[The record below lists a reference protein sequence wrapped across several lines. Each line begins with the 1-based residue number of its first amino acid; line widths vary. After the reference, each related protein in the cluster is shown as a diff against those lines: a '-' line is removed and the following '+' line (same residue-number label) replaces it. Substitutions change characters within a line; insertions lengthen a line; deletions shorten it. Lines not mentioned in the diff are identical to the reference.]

1 MTCMSIKTDK
11 AMRIERTAYLN
22 QLIESQN
29 NGLIKIITGIRRCGK
44 SYLLFNIFYDYL
56 ISKGIDN
63 KHIIKIALDDILNEE
78 YKDPRKLLL
87 YIKESI
93 KDSNNYYIFID
104 EVQMMDNFIG
114 ALNSLLRIENVD
126 VYVTGSNSKFLS
138 SDIAT
143 EFRGRGDVI
152 HIYPLSFKEFFSV
165 YDGDINKAWKEYST
179 YGGLP
184 LIKNIESEQKKLSY
198 LNNLYNTVYIKDLI
212 ERNNI
217 KKVFEFEKL
226 VKVIAS
232 SIGAPCNPNKLSNT
246 FKTVEN
252 VKLNPETIGFYLS
265 YLQDSYLIEKSNRY
279 DIKGKK
285 YIGSLSKYYF
295 TDIGLRNSILEFR
308 QQEESH
314 IMENVIYNE
323 LRIKGFLVDVGMVEH
338 RTSNKENQTI
348 RNHYEV
354 DFVANLGSKRYYI
367 QSALTLPDKE
377 KIMQETNSLRQI
389 HDGFKKI
396 IITKDDIHPWH
407 NEDGILFIGLFDF
420 LTKDD
425 CLFY

>member
-1 MTCMSIKTDK
+1 MSIKTDK
-11 AMRIERTAYLN
+11 SMRIERTTYLN

-56 ISKGIDN
+56 LSKGIDSE
-63 KHIIKIALDDILNEE
+63 HIIKIALDDILNEE
-78 YKDPRKLLL
+78 YKDPRRLLL
-87 YIKESI
+87 HIKESI
-93 KDSNNYYIFID
+93 KDNNNYYVFID
-104 EVQMMDNFIG
+104 EVQMMDNFVG

-165 YDGDINKAWKEYST
+165 YDGEISKAWKEYST

-184 LIKNIESEQKKLSY
+184 LIRNIDSEQKKIDY
-198 LNNLYNTVYIKDLI
+198 LNNLYNTVYIKDLV

-217 KKVFEFEKL
+217 KKVLEFEKL
-226 VKVIAS
+226 IKVMSS

-246 FKTVEN
+246 FKSVEN
-252 VKLNPETIGFYLS
+252 VNLNPETIGFYLS
-265 YLQDSYLIEKSNRY
+265 YLQDAYLIEKSTRY

-295 TDIGLRNSILEFR
+295 TDIGLRNAILDFR

-314 IMENVIYNE
+314 IMENIIYNE

-338 RTSNKENQTI
+338 RTSNKDNQTI

-354 DFVANLGSKRYYI
+354 DFVTNLGSKRYYI
-367 QSALTLPDKE
+367 QSALSLPDKE
-377 KIMQETNSLRQI
+377 KILQETNSLRQI

-396 IITKDDIHPWH
+396 IITKDDINPWH
-407 NEDGILFIGLFDF
+407 NEDGILFVGLFDF
-420 LTKDD
+420 LTKDN
-425 CLFY
+425 LFNE

>member
-1 MTCMSIKTDK
+1 
-11 AMRIERTAYLN
+11 MRIERTAYLN

-184 LIKNIESEQKKLSY
+184 LIKNIESEQKKISY

-246 FKTVEN
+246 FKSVEN

-425 CLFY
+425 CLFF

>member
-1 MTCMSIKTDK
+1 M
-11 AMRIERTAYLN
+11 
-22 QLIESQN
+22 
-29 NGLIKIITGIRRCGK
+29 
-44 SYLLFNIFYDYL
+44 
-56 ISKGIDN
+56 
-63 KHIIKIALDDILNEE
+63 DDILNEE
-78 YKDPRKLLL
+78 YKDPRRLLL
-87 YIKESI
+87 HIKESI
-93 KDSNNYYIFID
+93 KDSNNYYVFID
-104 EVQMMDNFIG
+104 EVQMMENFVG

-165 YDGDINKAWKEYST
+165 YDGNIKDAWKEYYT

-184 LIKNIESEQKKLSY
+184 LIRNIDSEQKKINY
-198 LNNLYNTVYIKDLI
+198 LNNLYNTVYIKDLV
-212 ERNNI
+212 ERNKI
-217 KKVFEFEKL
+217 KKILEFEKL
-226 VKVIAS
+226 IKVMSS

-246 FKTVEN
+246 FKIVEN
-252 VKLNPETIGFYLS
+252 VNLNSETIGFYLS
-265 YLQDSYLIEKSNRY
+265 YLQDSYLIEKSTRF

-295 TDIGLRNSILEFR
+295 TDIGLRNAILDFR

-314 IMENVIYNE
+314 IMENIIYNE

-338 RTSNKENQTI
+338 RTSNKNNQTI

-367 QSALTLPDKE
+367 QSALSLPDRE
-377 KIMQETNSLRQI
+377 KILQETNSLRQI

-396 IITKDDIHPWH
+396 VITKDDIHPWH

-420 LTKDD
+420 LTKDE
-425 CLFY
+425 CFEL